1 MADASTKIDNGR
13 RFNFFESFWKQMQL
27 IDSMELRGR
36 YVTAMCEKAFDG
48 KDTEFD
54 DPMLQFGWTVI
65 GPWVEESVKINGRNR
80 ANGAKGGR
88 PRSRGRQKQAA
99 ATDGKG
105 REGADGDGKS
115 DVAVPTVPVIDP
127 DNPMPMIVTE
137 ARANGPD

>member
-88 PRSRGRQKQAA
+88 PRSRVKSKQAGSA
-99 ATDGKG
+99 SDKG
-105 REGADGDGKS
+105 HVKGDGDAR
-115 DVAVPTVPVIDP
+115 DAAVPSVPVIDP